1 MEQLEPDLQMHLA
14 RQVLSGEIGRIDQK
28 GERVEC
34 SLHVLPEVDFVVASA
49 LFSAVY
55 KGHQNTKFALSL
67 LLRRSKHLR
76 LYLQLQMIIADRMLH
91 LVAKYCT
98 ALQRV

>member
-1 MEQLEPDLQMHLA
+1 MHLA
-14 RQVLSGEIGRIDQK
+14 RQVLSGEIGRIDSK
-28 GERVEC
+28 NERVEC

-67 LLRRSKHLR
+67 LMRRSKHLR
-76 LYLQLQMIIADRMLH
+76 LYLQLQAIISDRMMH

-98 ALQRV
+98 ALQRVRHRPL